1 MSYKRYV
8 LHGLLIIREWR
19 FLMKLTQIFFQ
30 NQNTLNCY
38 VNYENKL
45 LPRYVFE
52 DDIHK
57 KIFQKHTESI
67 MLKVEEAISE
77 YVNCEN
83 LCNDD
88 EGMFPQ
94 PKFMTGEWYI
104 GTVCFEDY
112 YLGIETRF
120 IGIDTGKKDDYLGL
134 AVAFDY
140 NAQDDEFL
148 FDGINSESI

>member
-1 MSYKRYV
+1 
-8 LHGLLIIREWR
+8 
-19 FLMKLTQIFFQ
+19 MKLTQIFFQ

-94 PKFMTGEWYI
+94 PDA
-104 GTVCFEDY
+104 GTRGADSRQLRHNIPGALRTE
-112 YLGIETRF
+112 
-120 IGIDTGKKDDYLGL
+120 
-134 AVAFDY
+134 
-140 NAQDDEFL
+140 Q
-148 FDGINSESI
+148 INL